1 MPEFPDENTL
11 GRLKK
16 LRMDGRY
23 LEAWTLVK
31 DLAPP
36 EEWPTQDGRLQGARL
51 LDRIGASAR
60 SERMVLREWRR
71 RQNPEHV
78 LGDLFWEVLSQRGAF
93 LTWQWLRR
101 HAPSPATAAED
112 RSDYEGCLA
121 VVLMRLRDFEAAE
134 TALSRGRA
142 LEPDCRWFDLLHADL
157 LQEKD
162 LRIEAL
168 EMATRVAQA
177 DPGYVSAIQTQAELL
192 VELDREEE
200 ALQVLKESCAR
211 LQCASLITQ
220 RVALLIERNELAEA
234 EAMLPDYER
243 FLPLMDDSHA
253 DWLHSRRC
261 DIASARGD
269 IAEALRE
276 ARQVKKSG
284 FYRLVAEKLSA
295 EGASE
300 NLRRVTL
307 NVPFVRQHHKTC
319 APASV
324 TSIARYWKREVDHL
338 ELADEICYD
347 GTPDYRERQWA
358 ETHGWAAREFTVSVE
373 AAQTLIDAGMPF
385 IMDTVHPGGA
395 HAQVVSG
402 YDAYRTVLFIRDPGH
417 PHTCEFMAAESLAEQ
432 APYGPR
438 GFILVPEGEAA
449 SRLAGIHLPDA
460 ILHDHFHRLR
470 LALAGHDRNAA
481 EVEMDALRSE
491 HADHRLRWQAE
502 LALARYDNDQTA
514 LLAALEELL
523 RRYPKV
529 ENWQTER
536 LNTLRD
542 LQGREAFQQALR
554 ELCHDGG
561 GHAIHWRML
570 ARELHWD
577 APQVPEARRW
587 LRRVHRARLDSVAI
601 LTEANLLWEA
611 RQFDEAAEL
620 YRLAACLDEDN
631 EGLWTSWFRAARWT
645 RQPEAALT
653 MLRNRFEA
661 KGDLSPGPAETLY
674 QSLEQLNLSHEAL
687 AVLEESLSR
696 LPEDA
701 DHALFVAGE
710 CLLWNRTQRA
720 REILDGIRKNARAAA
735 WHRVQARLARQEG
748 DGAAQLHHWRAVVAD
763 QPHDA
768 DARRSVAWLLE
779 IQQGADAALAWLRES
794 CAARPFDWNLHV
806 ALLDWSRDQGHE
818 VWEQAVRELIRIDP
832 MDAWAQREL
841 ASVLRAQKRH
851 TEAHAALDRADTLQA
866 DNPAQHNIRASV
878 FETEGRLEEAREECR
893 QALRLEVDTNYA
905 MRMLLR
911 LCRGREQRLEQIRF
925 IQEQIRLQTTS
936 GDAVVTFVEQARP
949 YLEDDELETFLLE
962 AHTARTDLWHT
973 GVQLAEHRRNCGR
986 TDEALELLRAIT
998 ERFPLMP
1005 RGWMELAFCLEASGD
1020 RAAAIEAGER
1030 ARELNPGWA
1039 WGMRALSEMKRKSG
1053 DCAGARSV
1061 LEETL
1066 RHNPRDAVTHGWLA
1080 EVLWQQG
1087 HKGDALDKLAAAVDM
1102 DPGYHWAWNKLG
1114 EWGEA
1119 AGRPD
1124 AARAASEK
1132 LLRERPAES
1141 RTWLIRAEQLTRA
1154 GEFEERL
1161 AVLDKAMELAPDQP
1175 RAADIKARVLT
1186 LAGRYDAAL
1195 KTCRDHPSADITL
1208 RLREAWILWQRGSG
1222 DEAIRVMDAA
1232 LEEDPGHVWG
1242 WQLLTDWHQE
1252 RQAYDRAELACRQQV
1267 RLLPQDEIPLGY
1279 LGSLL
1284 QAQGKHKEA
1293 CETYERALK
1302 VSPFYLF
1309 AMRRLLEM
1317 HLEGKDWPRAQALL
1331 DRLAPYHPALLL
1343 DSWRVVLAIRRHQP
1357 DEAFNVIERML
1368 QNPHDDSNCF
1378 QRVLEALGSSN
1389 AQLVRRVMGTSAR
1402 LLEAGTPQ
1410 LQAGAFHVELCKKM
1424 DRLPA
1429 RSVMQQ
1435 LPPDSEAGER
1445 AWAAWIYWIGE
1456 RWSAHAGD
1464 WQKLWA
1470 WNERRAWR
1478 AALARHRAIFH
1489 ARPNFYGA
1497 VSYTLHKTGQRKKLI
1512 EWFADWRE
1520 RGLDMEPYMLNN
1532 LVLAHQERGDA
1543 KAATEVIQAGLQHP
1557 THNAI
1562 KLRFHVWAALEHAM
1576 EERTDSAEDCLDAVN
1591 PDALDAYGKDLNKLL
1606 DLTLAYQPGREP
1618 PSFGK
1623 AQQETLAA
1631 LLASHRDNPVIRQF
1645 VRRCCRLAGRRLK
1658 SIQPTFWGFVRDNEG
1673 HLKTAGFACLVLT
1686 IGILKRF

>member
-1 MPEFPDENTL
+1 MPDFPDENTL

-16 LRMDGRY
+16 LRMDGRH

-36 EEWPTQDGRLQGARL
+36 EEWPTQEGRLQGARL
-51 LDRIGASAR
+51 LDRIGASKRA
-60 SERMVLREWRR
+60 ERLILREWRR
-71 RQNPEHV
+71 RQNPERV
-78 LGDLFWEVLSQRGAF
+78 LGDLFWEVLNRRGAF

-101 HAPSPATAAED
+101 HAPTAATAAED

-121 VVLMRLRDFEAAE
+121 VVLMRMRDFEAAE
-134 TALSRGRA
+134 AALDRGRA

-162 LRIEAL
+162 LRVEAL
-168 EMATRVAQA
+168 DRATRVAQA
-177 DPGYVSAIQTQAELL
+177 DPGYVSAIRTQAELL
-192 VELDREEE
+192 VELDREDE
-200 ALQVLKESCAR
+200 ALQVLKEGCAR

-243 FLPLMDDSHA
+243 FLPLMDDRHA
-253 DWLHSRRC
+253 DWLHGRRC

-276 ARQVKKSG
+276 ARQVKNSG

-324 TSIARYWKREVDHL
+324 TSIARYWKRGVDHL

-358 ETHGWAAREFTVSVE
+358 ESHGWAAREFTVSVE

-385 IMDTVHPGGA
+385 VMDTVHPGGA
-395 HAQVVSG
+395 HAQVISG

-417 PHTCEFMAAESLAEQ
+417 PHTGEFMAAESLAEQ

-438 GFILVPEGEAA
+438 GFVLVPEGEAA
-449 SRLAGIHLPDA
+449 DRLAGIELPDA

-470 LALAGHDRNAA
+470 LALAGHDRDAA
-481 EVEMDALRSE
+481 AIELNSLRLD
-491 HADHRLRWQAE
+491 HAHHRLHWQAE

-523 RRYPKV
+523 LRYPKV

-542 LQGREAFQQALR
+542 LQGREAFQRALR
-554 ELCHDGG
+554 ELCREGG
-561 GHAIHWRML
+561 GHPIHWRML

-577 APQVPEARRW
+577 APLVPEARRW

-645 RQPEAALT
+645 RQPEAALA
-653 MLRNRFEA
+653 MLRKRFEA

-674 QSLEQLNLSHEAL
+674 QSLEQLNLSHEAM

-710 CLLWNRTQRA
+710 CLRWNRTQRA
-720 REILDGIRKNARAAA
+720 REILNGIRKNARAAA

-763 QPHDA
+763 QPQDA
-768 DARRSVAWLLE
+768 DARRNVAWLLE
-779 IQQGADAALAWLRES
+779 IQQGVDAALAWLRES

-841 ASVLRAQKRH
+841 ADVLRAQKRH
-851 TEAHAALDRADTLQA
+851 SEAHAALDRAATLQA
-866 DNPAQHNIRASV
+866 DNPPQHNIRASV
-878 FETEGRLEEAREECR
+878 FEAEGRLEEAREECR
-893 QALRLEVDTNYA
+893 RALSLEVDTNYA

-936 GDAVVTFVEQARP
+936 GDAVLTFVEQARP
-949 YLEDDELETFLLE
+949 YLEDHELETFLVE
-962 AHTARTDLWHT
+962 AHTARPDLWHT

-986 TDEALELLRAIT
+986 TDEALALLRAIT
-998 ERFPLMP
+998 ERFPMMP
-1005 RGWMELAFCLEASGD
+1005 RGWMDLAFCLEASGD
-1020 RAAAIEAGER
+1020 RAAAIQAGER

-1039 WGMRALSEMKRKSG
+1039 WGMRALSEMMRKSG

-1066 RHNPRDAVTHGWLA
+1066 RHNPRDAITHGWLA

-1087 HKGDALDKLAAAVDM
+1087 HKSEALDRLAAAVDM
-1102 DPGYHWAWNKLG
+1102 DPGYNWAWDKLG

-1119 AGRPD
+1119 AGRPEAARD
-1124 AARAASEK
+1124 AAEK
-1132 LLRERPAES
+1132 LLRERPAEA
-1141 RTWLIRAEQLTRA
+1141 RTWQIRAEQLTQP
-1154 GEFEERL
+1154 GEFEQRL
-1161 AVLDKAMELAPDQP
+1161 AALDKAMELAPDQP
-1175 RAADIKARVLT
+1175 RLADIKARVLA

-1195 KTCRDHPSADITL
+1195 KTCREHPSGDISL

-1222 DEAIRVMDAA
+1222 DDAIRVMEAA

-1267 RLLPQDEIPLGY
+1267 RLLPQDEVPLGY

-1284 QAQGKHKEA
+1284 QAQGKRREA
-1293 CETYERALK
+1293 CETYERALE

-1309 AMRRLLEM
+1309 ALFRLLEIHFEDKNWRDVETLLQRSEPHHPPLM
-1317 HLEGKDWPRAQALL
+1317 IHSWRAALALRRRQADEALVVIQRMLL
-1331 DRLAPYHPALLL
+1331 D
-1343 DSWRVVLAIRRHQP
+1343 
-1357 DEAFNVIERML
+1357 
-1368 QNPHDDSNCF
+1368 PHDAPDCF
-1378 QRVLEALGSSN
+1378 QRVLKALDT
-1389 AQLVRRVMGTSAR
+1389 QTQP
-1402 LLEAGTPQ
+1402 LLHKATQATRAILQAGTPQ
-1410 LQAGAFHVELCKKM
+1410 PQAGAFYVELCKLQG
-1424 DRLPA
+1424 RLPA
-1429 RSVMQQ
+1429 ASVMAG
-1435 LPPDSEAGER
+1435 LNPESEAGTR
-1445 AWAAWIYWIGE
+1445 AWAAWIYWIGD
-1456 RWSAHAGD
+1456 RWKNHSD
-1464 WQKLWA
+1464 DLLKLLG
-1470 WNERRAWR
+1470 WR
-1478 AALARHRAIFH
+1478 DKRHLKNALKRHRAAFR
-1489 ARPNFYGA
+1489 ARPDLYGA
-1497 VSYTLHKTGQRKKLI
+1497 VSYTLHQNKRRKELI
-1512 EWFADWRE
+1512 AWFSDWRE
-1520 RGLDMEPYMLNN
+1520 RGLEMAPYMLNN
-1532 LVLAHQERGDA
+1532 LTLAHQERGDA
-1543 KAATEVIQAGLQHP
+1543 DSAHEVIQAGMQHP
-1557 THNAI
+1557 THNSI
-1562 KLRFHVWAALEHAM
+1562 KQRFHIWMAIEHALN
-1576 EERTDSAEDCLDAVN
+1576 ERTDAARICLESVN
-1591 PDALDAYGKDLNKLL
+1591 PSTLDDYGKKLL
-1606 DLTLAYQPGREP
+1606 GLLNVAMEYQPERMPPAFDTGRRER
-1618 PSFGK
+1618 
-1623 AQQETLAA
+1623 LAT
-1631 LLASHRDNPVIRQF
+1631 LLAEHRENPVMRSH

-1658 SIQPTFWGFVRDNEG
+1658 STQPAFWGFVRDNERQ
-1673 HLKTAGFACLVLT
+1673 LKTAGFALLVLG
-1686 IGILKRF
+1686 IGVLKRF